1 MRARE
6 LVGRSVRPR
15 HLGVSTCCGDGA
27 TAAHMQTHVPWH
39 ARASTTLEMRL
50 PGQSQVVLSG
60 CEKVQWQNMRARSR
74 KVLKVTCPAPTLTVR
89 ADEAQHEDARPVMRV
104 CARAVRPEHPWS
116 GPRRENPMR

>member
-6 LVGRSVRPR
+6 LVGRSVRPG

-27 TAAHMQTHVPWH
+27 TAAHMQTRIPWH

-50 PGQSQVVLSG
+50 PGQSQVLLSG

-74 KVLKVTCPAPTLTVR
+74 KVLQVTCPPPTMTLSPGNTAEVVYCDT
-89 ADEAQHEDARPVMRV
+89 AAIQQPLQYSTIQQTEAWFQY
-104 CARAVRPEHPWS
+104 S
-116 GPRRENPMR
+116 T